1 MQTIRGQ
8 TALPHS
14 QAFTCT
20 PTLTVRKLQSASHKT
35 IGLVVLSW
43 TEYTLIHAV
52 KCHGKHMALEEE
64 ERGEGEGEK
73 KGEGKGEESG

>member
-73 KGEGKGEESG
+73 KGEGKGEERG

>member
-64 ERGEGEGEK
+64 ERGEGEG
-73 KGEGKGEESG
+73 KGEERG